1 VTALTITLATAQRGL
16 LTFARSSM
24 RHVDKVSAVFITLAG
39 LYLTWYWYG
48 AVTERSSDSVTGTV
62 DDWQS
67 SVTSFLQNQGA
78 WRLAI
83 VFVVIVGIA
92 LVTVRG
98 ATSSTSRDR
107 ERI

>member
-1 VTALTITLATAQRGL
+1 
-16 LTFARSSM
+16 
-24 RHVDKVSAVFITLAG
+24 
-39 LYLTWYWYG
+39 
-48 AVTERSSDSVTGTV
+48 
-62 DDWQS
+62 
-67 SVTSFLQNQGA
+67 VTSFLQNQGA